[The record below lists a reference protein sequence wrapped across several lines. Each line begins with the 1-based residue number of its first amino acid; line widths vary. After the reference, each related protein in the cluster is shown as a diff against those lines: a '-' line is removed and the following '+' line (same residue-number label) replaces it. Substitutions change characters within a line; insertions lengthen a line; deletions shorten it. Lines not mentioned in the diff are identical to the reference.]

1 MTMALNIFFLNLS
14 AIKKLKLIFQNS
26 HCSSIVIKIIPHTTH
41 IISSQTVLQVTSLL
55 TTALSRPMEDNQFLK
70 TVLNEEDSN

>member
-26 HCSSIVIKIIPHTTH
+26 HCSS
-41 IISSQTVLQVTSLL
+41 
-55 TTALSRPMEDNQFLK
+55 N
-70 TVLNEEDSN
+70 N